1 MLQSGNPTKVT
12 GKLTVIFAISLA
24 VSISFSAIIYSL
36 QAGQIN
42 ELSGELE
49 EKTDLIEQRQRQM
62 EGQSSLIASQQ
73 REISDSAAQLETLQ
87 DKVDEL
93 SGDIR
98 SLESLFERRTNE
110 AALLR
115 SELLEKNEE
124 LEDLQSQISLL
135 QVEIQQKDEDI
146 AELILEKESERYH
159 VVYYG
164 IGVDEDGAG
173 IVFPIEVDILKSG
186 DNRISLDVSNVQYT
200 ATFQETVR
208 TAVDVASDYTNVRVS
223 DKDIIVRLV
232 NKSNSVIKVDGPSAG
247 AAITAVIA
255 AGLQEKELDPH
266 ILVTGTIEQDG
277 TIGSVGGLASKADA
291 ADEFGAQT
299 LLVPDGQE
307 FQHEID
313 IEGVEDIDELASRII
328 KD

>member
-1 MLQSGNPTKVT
+1 MNKPQPALGF
-12 GKLTVIFAISLA
+12 KLALSAALIATIAFTAIL
-24 VSISFSAIIYSL
+24 YSQ
-36 QAGQIN
+36 QAGQISQ
-42 ELSGELE
+42 LSSDLAA
-49 EKTDLIEQRQRQM
+49 KTGLIEQQERQID
-62 EGQSSLIASQQ
+62 EQSSLVESKQQ
-73 REISDSAAQLETLQ
+73 EISDKTAQLEALQ
-87 DKVDEL
+87 GRVDEL
-93 SGDIR
+93 SQDIESIEEELVKKTEQAA
-98 SLESLFERRTNE
+98 SLED
-110 AALLR
+110 
-115 SELLEKNEE
+115 ELEQSTEE

-135 QVEIQQKDEDI
+135 QAEVQEKEKDI

-164 IGVDEDGAG
+164 IGVDEDGDG

-208 TAVDVASDYTNVRVS
+208 TAVDVASDYTGVRVS

-247 AAITAVIA
+247 AAITAVIV

-266 ILVTGTIEQDG
+266 ILVTGTIESDG
-277 TIGSVGGLASKADA
+277 SIGSVGGLASKADA
-291 ADEFGAQT
+291 ADEFGAST

-307 FQHEID
+307 FQHDID
-313 IEGVEDIDELASRII
+313 IEGVEDIDELVSRIV
-328 KD
+328 D